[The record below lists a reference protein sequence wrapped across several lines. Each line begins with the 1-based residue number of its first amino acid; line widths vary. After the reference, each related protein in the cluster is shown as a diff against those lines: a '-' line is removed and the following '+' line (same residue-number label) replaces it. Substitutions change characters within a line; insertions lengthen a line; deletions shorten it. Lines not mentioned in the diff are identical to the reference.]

1 MFMSSYQPTIS
12 IIIPVLNEANYI
24 KKVLLA
30 ISQNAGSNRIKEI
43 LVVDGGSSDETTSN
57 ARDYGATIINS
68 KKGRAA
74 QMNIGA
80 AMATGEML
88 YFLHV
93 DSLPPKHFDLA
104 IFQAFKEGNEVGC
117 FQMCFNSDSNFLKF
131 FAWCTKI
138 NHQIC
143 RGGDQSLFITNKLF
157 HANNG
162 FNENYIIYEDNEFI
176 GRMYKLKPFKIIPAA
191 VTTSARRY
199 EKRGILI
206 LQWHFGIIHFK
217 YYLGAK
223 PQELHQYY
231 LKYIAV

>member
-1 MFMSSYQPTIS
+1 MSSYQPTIS

-24 KKVLLA
+24 KKVLLS
-30 ISQNAGSNRIKEI
+30 ISKNAGSNRIKEI
-43 LVVDGGSSDETTSN
+43 LVVDGGSSDETPSN
-57 ARDYGATIINS
+57 ARNYGATVISS

-74 QMNIGA
+74 QMNVGA
-80 AMATGEML
+80 AIATGEIL

-104 IFQAFKEGNEVGC
+104 VFQALIEGHEVGC
-117 FQMCFNSDSNFLKF
+117 FQMRFNSDSNFLKF

-157 HANNG
+157 HENNG

-176 GRMYKLKPFKIIPAA
+176 GRIYKLKPFKIIPAV

-199 EKRGILI
+199 EERGMVM
-206 LQWHFGIIHFK
+206 LQWHFAMIHLK
-217 YYLGAK
+217 HYLGAR
-223 PQELHQYY
+223 PYELHQYY
-231 LKYIAV
+231 LKYIAR

>member
-1 MFMSSYQPTIS
+1 MSSYQPTIS

-30 ISQNAGSNRIKEI
+30 ISKNAGSNR
-43 LVVDGGSSDETTSN
+43 TN
-57 ARDYGATIINS
+57 ARDYGATVINS

-74 QMNIGA
+74 QMNVGA
-80 AMATGEML
+80 AKATGEIL

-104 IFQAFKEGNEVGC
+104 IFKALEESHEVGC
-117 FQMCFNSDSNFLKF
+117 FEMRFNSDSAFLKF

-157 HANNG
+157 HENNG

-176 GRMYKLKPFKIIPAA
+176 GRMYKLKSFKIISAA

-199 EKRGILI
+199 EERGMVQ
-206 LQWHFGIIHFK
+206 LQWHFAMIHLK
-217 YYLGAK
+217 HYLGAK

-231 LKYIAV
+231 LKHIAI

>member
-1 MFMSSYQPTIS
+1 MFMSSFQPTIS

-30 ISQNAGSNRIKEI
+30 ISKNAGSNRIGEI
-43 LVVDGGSSDETTSN
+43 LVVDGGSSDETISI
-57 ARDYGATIINS
+57 ARDYGATVINS

-74 QMNIGA
+74 QMNVGA
-80 AMATGEML
+80 ENATGEIL

-104 IFQAFKEGNEVGC
+104 IFHAFEEGNEVGC
-117 FQMCFNSDSNFLKF
+117 FQLRFNSDSNFLRF

-157 HANNG
+157 HENNG

-176 GRMYKLKPFKIIPAA
+176 GRMYKLKPFKIIPEKI
-191 VTTSARRY
+191 TTSARRY
-199 EKRGILI
+199 EERGMVN
-206 LQWHFGIIHFK
+206 LQWHFGMIHLKHF
-217 YYLGAK
+217 LGAK
-223 PQELHQYY
+223 PQKLHQYY
-231 LKYIAV
+231 LKHIAV

>member
-1 MFMSSYQPTIS
+1 MSSYQPTIS

-30 ISQNAGSNRIKEI
+30 ISKNASSNRIKEI
-43 LVVDGGSSDETTSN
+43 LVIDGGSIDETPSN
-57 ARDYGATIINS
+57 ARDYDATVINS

-74 QMNIGA
+74 QMNVGA
-80 AMATGEML
+80 AKATGEIL

-93 DSLPPKHFDLA
+93 DSLPPKNFDLA
-104 IFQAFKEGNEVGC
+104 IFQALEEGHEVGC
-117 FQMCFNSDSNFLKF
+117 FELRFNSDSNFLRF

-138 NHQIC
+138 NHQLC

-157 HANNG
+157 HENNG

-176 GRMYKLKPFKIIPAA
+176 GRMYKLKPFKIIHAA

-199 EKRGILI
+199 EERGMVA
-206 LQWHFGIIHFK
+206 LQWHFAMIHLK

-223 PQELHQYY
+223 PKELHQYY
-231 LKYIAV
+231 LKYIAI